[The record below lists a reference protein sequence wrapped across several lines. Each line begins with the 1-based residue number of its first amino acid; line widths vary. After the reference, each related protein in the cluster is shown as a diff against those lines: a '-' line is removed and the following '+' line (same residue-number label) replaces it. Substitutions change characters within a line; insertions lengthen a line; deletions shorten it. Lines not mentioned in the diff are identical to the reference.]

1 MKKGSKLY
9 SILKEKC
16 PVCQEGEVFFTK
28 KKYDL
33 KKFDKTLERCSNC
46 NHKFEIEG
54 GFWQGAMYV
63 SYAVSVSYALIVFLL
78 TFLIY
83 PDMSAW
89 GYIIII
95 SSIVILV
102 TPINFRISRMI
113 WMNLFSSYNKEKT
126 IGN

>member
-1 MKKGSKLY
+1 M
-9 SILKEKC
+9 
-16 PVCQEGEVFFTK
+16 
-28 KKYDL
+28 
-33 KKFDKTLERCSNC
+33 
-46 NHKFEIEG
+46 
-54 GFWQGAMYV
+54 

-113 WMNLFSSYNKEKT
+113 WMNLFSSYNKENRKNPL
-126 IGN
+126 IFKPNPIFEKEPPYIP